1 MQCFRNFPV
10 GKKFKDKKGE
20 SIKIFRRKN
29 FSHSAEYFV
38 EQPCCSVFQKMSGSQ
53 NLINK
58 VGGGE
63 Y

>member
-1 MQCFRNFPV
+1 MPV
-10 GKKFKDKKGE
+10 VKKLMDKGGGGG
-20 SIKIFRRKN
+20 IKIFRRKN